1 MTRLRE
7 LSSTDHG
14 PHDVAVL
21 SLFAN
26 AEQRLG
32 GNDKPFLLDDESAW
46 LVESGDVDVFSVPG
60 QGATH
65 PGSRTHLF
73 RVSARRAL
81 FGLATS
87 DGSRERALLAV
98 GTNGAILR
106 RLPRAALRER
116 AWSAL
121 HLETMHALVDEWVET
136 VCAGITRGVV
146 PKRCEELDTGTEV
159 TVSQPT
165 SVRPRRSVAWIR
177 HREGHSLLFGNDA
190 LPVNGS
196 GYVPLSRL
204 TWLKV
209 TEPSRLLVLDTLT
222 LPDARELWD
231 GLDRLHALVLR
242 YAAVL
247 ETETATALADRLRRK
262 EAGKAASLRN
272 ACALLVAAM
281 TPNGSVAAGAPQPPT
296 NASANQHDAIFAACE
311 IVARHLDVP
320 LRPYHKLEDGSLPPD
335 PLAAIAR
342 ASRLR
347 TRTVLLRDDWWHHDN
362 GHLLGVLAD
371 GQRPVALIRGARG
384 YVVHDPASGTAT
396 AVDGAVAGRLHPSAQ
411 TFYRRFPDSALG
423 IADVVRTGLRGC
435 RDDLVVVAV
444 MGIVAA
450 LLALV
455 PPITTGTIFNS
466 IIPGA
471 QRSQLIQLSAI
482 LIACAASTAMFN
494 LVRAFALLRVE
505 GRMSASIQ
513 SAVWDRLLSLPMPFF
528 RPYAAGDLAVRAMG
542 IDAMRQIISG
552 TTISAIIGGVFS
564 LSNFAL
570 MFYYSSTLGLRAS
583 LLIGLAV
590 SAAAAGSWLQ
600 LKNQRGIAAVQ
611 SKASGMVLQLLS
623 SVTKL
628 RVANAEVA
636 AFTLWARRFAQQR
649 RLEYKARTIG
659 NGVLAFNAAFPMVA
673 YAVLFWTALPLV
685 HGAHASIRT
694 GDFLAFLTAYG
705 ACQGA
710 LLGTC
715 MALLNTLSVIP
726 LYEQARP
733 ILATRPEVDVGKT
746 DPGALIGDVEMQG
759 VTFRYSPEGA
769 PVLRGLSL
777 HVRSGEFVAI
787 VGPSGS
793 GKSTIFRL
801 LLGFEAPESG
811 AIYYD
816 GQELA
821 GLDIPAVR
829 RQIGVVLQSGR
840 LLSGDLFTN
849 IVGSSPL
856 TVEDAWAAAEMA
868 GFADDIRAMPMGMH
882 TVVSEGGGTLSGGQ
896 RQRLM
901 IARALVHRPR
911 LLFFDE
917 ATSALD
923 NRTQHTVSNSLQQLR
938 ATRVVVAHRLSTI
951 MNADR
956 IYVIERGQIV
966 QSGRYEDLLLETGL
980 FAALAKRQI
989 A

>member
-7 LSSTDHG
+7 LSSSDNA
-14 PHDVAVL
+14 PRDVAVL

-26 AEQRLG
+26 AEQRPG
-32 GNDKPFLLDDESAW
+32 GNDKPFLLDDDSAW
-46 LVESGDVDVFSVPG
+46 LVESGDVDVFSVPHR
-60 QGATH
+60 GATR

-73 RVSARRAL
+73 RVSAHRAL
-81 FGLATS
+81 FGLATPNGNS
-87 DGSRERALLAV
+87 ERALLGV

-106 RLPRAALRER
+106 RLPRTVLRER
-116 AWSAL
+116 AWSVL
-121 HLETMHALVDEWVET
+121 HLETLHALVDEWVET

-146 PKRCEELDTGTEV
+146 PKRCEELDAGIEV
-159 TVSQPT
+159 RVSQPT
-165 SVRPRRSVAWIR
+165 SIRPRHRVAWIR
-177 HREGHSLLFGNDA
+177 HTEGHSLLFGNDA
-190 LPVNGS
+190 LRVNGG
-196 GYVPLSRL
+196 GYVPLSHL
-204 TWLKV
+204 TWLRI
-209 TEPSRLLVLDTLT
+209 TEPSRLVVLDTVA
-222 LPDARELWD
+222 LPDAHELWE

-242 YAAVL
+242 YAVVL
-247 ETETATALADRLRRK
+247 EAQTAAAVADRLRRK
-262 EAGKAASLRN
+262 EAGTAASLRN
-272 ACALLVAAM
+272 ACALLVASM
-281 TPNGSVAAGAPQPPT
+281 MPSGSAATVASPLATDAI
-296 NASANQHDAIFAACE
+296 ANQHDAMFAACE
-311 IVARHLDVP
+311 VVARHLGVP
-320 LRPYHKLEDGSLPPD
+320 LRPYHQLEDGSPPAD

-347 TRTVLLRDDWWHHDN
+347 TRSVMLRDDWWHHDN
-362 GHLLGVLAD
+362 GHLLGILAD
-371 GQRPVALIRGARG
+371 AQQPVALIRGSRG
-384 YVVHDPASGTAT
+384 YVVHDPARGTAT
-396 AVDGAVAGRLHPSAQ
+396 TVDAEVAGRLHSSAQ
-411 TFYRRFPDSALG
+411 TFYRRFPDDVLG
-423 IADVVRTGLRGC
+423 IGDVVRTGLRSC
-435 RDDLVVVAV
+435 RNDLGIAAG
-444 MGIVAA
+444 MGVIAA

-494 LVRAFALLRVE
+494 LVRGFALLRVE

-513 SAVWDRLLSLPMPFF
+513 SAVWDRLLSLPLTFF

-570 MFYYSSTLGLRAS
+570 MFYYSSTLGWRAS
-583 LLIGLAV
+583 LLIGVAV
-590 SAAAAGSWLQ
+590 SVTAAGSWLQ

-628 RVANAEVA
+628 RVAGAEVA
-636 AFTLWARRFAQQR
+636 AFTLWARRFARQR

-659 NGVLAFNAAFPMVA
+659 NGVHAFNAAFPTLA

-726 LYEQARP
+726 LYEQAKP

-746 DPGALIGDVEMQG
+746 DPGVLTGDVEIQG
-759 VTFRYSPEGA
+759 VTFRYSTEGA

-777 HVRSGEFVAI
+777 DVRSGEFVAI

-793 GKSTIFRL
+793 GKSTILRL

-821 GLDIPAVR
+821 GLDVPAVR

-868 GFADDIRAMPMGMH
+868 GFADDVRAMPMGMH

-923 NRTQHTVSNSLQQLR
+923 NRTQNTVSNSLQQLR
-938 ATRVVVAHRLSTI
+938 ATRIVVAHRLSTI

-956 IYVIERGQIV
+956 IYVIERGHIV
-966 QSGRYEDLLLETGL
+966 QSGRYEELILETGL